1 MNQLTII
8 GNLTRDPETRET
20 SAGDVTDFT
29 VAVNNKD
36 DADFFRVSAWGDI
49 GANCAKYLSKGSKVA
64 VIGRVSAHAYTT
76 KEGTPA
82 ASLDVSAARVEFLNS
97 RQDDQDNSTRNSTRN
112 NTTNNRYNRK

>member
-29 VAVNNKD
+29 VAVNNNKD
-36 DADFFRVSAWGDI
+36 DADFFRVSVWGDI

-64 VIGRVSAHAYTT
+64 VIGRVSAHAYTN
-76 KEGTPA
+76 KDGDPV
-82 ASLDVSAARVEFLNS
+82 ASLDVSAVRVEFLNS
-97 RQDDQDNSTRNSTRN
+97 KQDDQDNSRRDSKGNS
-112 NTTNNRYNRK
+112 RYNRK

>member
-29 VAVNNKD
+29 VAVNNRD
-36 DADFFRVSAWGDI
+36 EADFFRVSVWGEI

-64 VIGRVSAHAYTT
+64 VIGRVSAHAYMT
-76 KEGTPA
+76 KDGDPA

-97 RQDDQDNSTRNSTRN
+97 RQDDQDNSPRNSKN
-112 NTTNNRYNRK
+112 NSRYNRK